1 MFIYNIHTLS
11 KTFALPYKEGEGHGK
26 LIDRICTKLSLQ
38 KDDLT
43 AVKEGKDGAGLVYEF
58 EGGRWALDDD
68 DDLQILHS
76 RLPPDSTPSAT
87 IHLNLPHAHAH
98 FASATGPPAY
108 TSASSAIKTKA
119 KRPKSAVSKKV
130 ANGDGNGTQA
140 ASDRIAGSKGQE
152 LGAVGGPVN
161 KIADSAPAG
170 AGTSAPVGNISDA
183 PVPVEKIKAMSML
196 SGRSRRSK
204 WGEDDR
210 EPLGDVHKRLWLE
223 FQSHQGVR
231 TVMGRIGN
239 VSNVR
244 MLMKPGYRY
253 VYVSRNFAIKNKL
266 VPANYAMGASG
277 YTGLK
282 TLGAIPITV
291 GSRTQSHPALINEE
305 QHFDVVLGRSW
316 LEKMGIKPAVY
327 SLRGLSATGN
337 GSGTAVLSNDASPA
351 KAPPFRTDPLD
362 QTVLTYMDTGEA
374 IPCDLV
380 VLKDAEGNVV
390 TIT

>member
-1 MFIYNIHTLS
+1 MWAVL
-11 KTFALPYKEGEGHGK
+11 EGEGHGK

-58 EGGRWALDDD
+58 EGGRWALDDGPFTATTRSSTYSLPVD

-223 FQSHQGVR
+223 VC
-231 TVMGRIGN
+231 
-239 VSNVR
+239 
-244 MLMKPGYRY
+244 
-253 VYVSRNFAIKNKL
+253 
-266 VPANYAMGASG
+266 
-277 YTGLK
+277 
-282 TLGAIPITV
+282 
-291 GSRTQSHPALINEE
+291 
-305 QHFDVVLGRSW
+305 
-316 LEKMGIKPAVY
+316 
-327 SLRGLSATGN
+327 
-337 GSGTAVLSNDASPA
+337 SNDSFP
-351 KAPPFRTDPLD
+351 
-362 QTVLTYMDTGEA
+362 
-374 IPCDLV
+374 
-380 VLKDAEGNVV
+380 
-390 TIT
+390 